1 MLLSYLW
8 GVIWFIEDKDSILH
22 GTEKDSELEARWV
35 KEDEEILA
43 LIAAD
48 MHQDFRA
55 WEAVWLKVDPNQSP
69 LDVSPVSVEMELEES
84 NDAASMSEAS
94 DVRFAPRINPL
105 APNEL
110 QI

>member
-22 GTEKDSELEARWV
+22 GTEKDSELEARWI

-55 WEAVWLKVDPNQSP
+55 WETVWLKVDPNQNPS
-69 LDVSPVSVEMELEES
+69 DVSPVPAEEFEQS
-84 NDAASMSEAS
+84 DDFSSMSEAGEVKS
-94 DVRFAPRINPL
+94 GLSIKTL
-105 APNEL
+105 AL
-110 QI
+110 G